1 MTCLHGLTV
10 CVINYV
16 TSMRGRYTDQLLNYK
31 HGLVVF
37 WGLCGVV
44 IVINLYLFTRS
55 GLVTWQNDDGILST
69 KSPRWESMD
78 SEEMSEVGEQM
89 RASSV
94 LSFSDAPNND
104 ISSVDE
110 KSLFEEYRRSQVA
123 RNRRILEAR
132 HR

>member
-1 MTCLHGLTV
+1 L
-10 CVINYV
+10 
-16 TSMRGRYTDQLLNYK
+16 
-31 HGLVVF
+31 
-37 WGLCGVV
+37 
-44 IVINLYLFTRS
+44 INLYLFTRS
-55 GLVTWQNDDGILST
+55 GLVTWQNDEGILST

-78 SEEMSEVGEQM
+78 CDDLTEVGDQM

-94 LSFSDAPNND
+94 LSFNDAPNNE
-104 ISSVDE
+104 IASVDE